1 LIVLIGRLT
10 SEKRPLLFAPIIAAL
25 RKKTASRFLTLVL
38 GDGPL
43 RGQVERQIRELRLSD
58 VMRALGRVND
68 DEVFGYLAAADVFLI
83 PSQTEGVSV
92 ATMEAMAM
100 GVVPVSAD
108 VGGQG
113 ELITADCGVLIPHGP
128 HEVDEYARVLARFA
142 DDPDM
147 RRRMGQAARKRVE
160 RHFALRDF
168 GPRMEA
174 LLEQAWELHHTAPR
188 VVIPIELARE
198 WAAQI
203 IEYTRQEMALDEI
216 WAERESW
223 RSNPRPHPS
232 LAIPLRQ
239 SFRRRVLRF
248 VWAQVAHLYRWGV
261 SRNMR
266 WLVPLKERLVSEVY
280 RRGW

>member
-1 LIVLIGRLT
+1 
-10 SEKRPLLFAPIIAAL
+10 
-25 RKKTASRFLTLVL
+25 
-38 GDGPL
+38 
-43 RGQVERQIRELRLSD
+43 
-58 VMRALGRVND
+58 MRALGRVND

-266 WLVPLKERLVSEVY
+266 WLVALKERLVSEVY